1 MEQEKNKTFIDKI
14 WDLFAS
20 VKFAIIIFALISL
33 TSVVGTI
40 LEQRAEPAKNIQI
53 LTRIFGESLAPTLY
67 NIFDKTGFMDMY
79 HSWWFLTLL
88 ILFSANIVICSIDR
102 LPRIWKMIREP
113 ISPLTEEH
121 LEKVSI
127 KRELVVK
134 GKPDTVKDFVTG
146 AIKGAGFN
154 YNESKEEKGYQFY
167 SQKGSFTRLGVYIT
181 HVSILLILI
190 GALIGIFF
198 GFKGFLPLPEGM
210 SSSVALL
217 HTNSLTRTE
226 EHEKERILDAIWTSS
241 GSISSSSATLGMDEN
256 TLKAK
261 MHKYGIQP
269 LGFTIRCDDFDV
281 YFYGNSDMPKE
292 YKSWLTVIDGTKE
305 VLKKTI
311 AVNDPLSYKGVTFYQ
326 SSYGMM
332 PNAQGKFILRITP
345 KFGAPEIKQLN
356 LGERFVIPG
365 TTMEG
370 TIRDFSPALSFDK
383 QGRPITY
390 TEMMNNPALFIDF
403 KEGGKGKYSGWILKR
418 HPTTAKL
425 PEGHSVEF
433 IDLWGVQYTGLQVR
447 KDPGVWIVYLG
458 CIVMSMG
465 LFIAFFMSH
474 RKLWVRIA
482 EEKNNTKVIIGAT
495 TNKNRAAFEGKINKM
510 ITLLSKRDAETGSAG
525 RRKVD
530 G

>member
-1 MEQEKNKTFIDKI
+1 MEQDKNKTFIDKI

-33 TSVVGTI
+33 TSVIGTI
-40 LEQRAEPAKNIQI
+40 LEQGAEQAKNIQI
-53 LTRIFGESLAPTLY
+53 LTRIFGESLAPTMY
-67 NIFDKTGFMDMY
+67 AIFEKSGFMDMY

-102 LPRIWKMIREP
+102 LPRIWKMVSEP
-113 ISPLTEEH
+113 ITPLAEEL

-127 KRELVVK
+127 KRELVLK
-134 GKPDTVKDFVTG
+134 GKPDKVKDFITSV
-146 AIKGAGFN
+146 IKRAGFKFI
-154 YNESKEEKGYQFY
+154 ESKEDKGYQFC

-210 SSSVALL
+210 SSSVVLL
-217 HTNSLTRTE
+217 HSNSLTQTE

-281 YFYGNSDMPKE
+281 YFYGNSDIPKE

-311 AVNDPLSYKGVTFYQ
+311 AVNAPLPYKGITFYQ
-326 SSYGMM
+326 ASYGMV

-345 KFGAPEIKQLN
+345 NSGVPEIKQLN
-356 LGERFVIPG
+356 LGDKFIIPG

-383 QGRPITY
+383 QGKPFTY
-390 TEMMNNPALFIDF
+390 AEMMNNPAVFIDF
-403 KEGGKGKYSGWILKR
+403 KEGGKEKYSGWILKR
-418 HPTTAKL
+418 YPTTANL
-425 PEGHSVEF
+425 PEGHIVEF

-458 CIVMSMG
+458 CIAMSIG

-474 RKLWVRIA
+474 RKLWVSIA

-495 TNKNRAAFEGKINKM
+495 TNKNRAAFERKITKM
-510 ITLLSKRDAETGSAG
+510 TTLISKKQEGE
-525 RRKVD
+525 K
-530 G
+530 

>member
-40 LEQRAEPAKNIQI
+40 LEQKAEPAKNIQI
-53 LTRIFGESLAPTLY
+53 LSKIFGESLAPTLY
-67 NIFDKTGFMDMY
+67 NIFDKIGFMDMY

-88 ILFSANIVICSIDR
+88 ILFSANIVICSIER
-102 LPRIWKMIREP
+102 LPRIWKMVREP

-127 KRELVVK
+127 KRELILR
-134 GKPDTVKDFVTG
+134 GKPEKVKDFVIS
-146 AIKGAGFN
+146 AIKGAGFKVI
-154 YNESKEEKGYQFY
+154 ESKEDKGYQLY

-181 HVSILLILI
+181 HSSILLILI
-190 GALIGIFF
+190 GAFIGIFL

-210 SSSVALL
+210 SSPVVLL
-217 HTNSLTRTE
+217 HNDSLTQTE
-226 EHEKERILDAIWTSS
+226 AHEKEMILNAIWTSS

-281 YFYGNSDMPKE
+281 YFYGSSDLPKE
-292 YKSWLTVIDGTKE
+292 YKSWLTVIDGGKE

-311 AVNDPLSYKGVTFYQ
+311 GVNDPLAYKSITFYQ
-326 SSYGMM
+326 ASYGMV

-345 KFGAPEIKQLN
+345 KSGAPEIKQLN
-356 LGERFVIPG
+356 LGERFIISG

-370 TIRDFSPALSFDK
+370 TIRDFSRALSFDK

-390 TEMMNNPALFIDF
+390 AEMMNNPAVFIDF
-403 KEGGKGKYSGWILKR
+403 KEGGKEKYSGWILKR
-418 HPTTAKL
+418 HPITAKL
-425 PEGHSVEF
+425 PEGHTVEF
-433 IDLWGVQYTGLQVR
+433 IDIWGVQYTGLQVR

-458 CIVMSMG
+458 CIVMSIG

-482 EEKNNTKVIIGAT
+482 EEKNSTKVIIGAT
-495 TNKNRAAFEGKINKM
+495 TNKNRAAFERKINKI
-510 ITLLSKRDAETGSAG
+510 ITLLSKKQEGE
-525 RRKVD
+525 K
-530 G
+530 

>member
-1 MEQEKNKTFIDKI
+1 MEKEKNKTFIDKI

-33 TSVVGTI
+33 TSIIGTI
-40 LEQRAEPAKNIQI
+40 LEQGAEQAKNIRI
-53 LTRIFGESLAPTLY
+53 LTRIFGESLAPTMY
-67 NIFDKTGFMDMY
+67 TIFEKSGFMDMY

-102 LPRIWKMIREP
+102 LPRIWKMVSEP
-113 ISPLTEEH
+113 ITPLAEEL

-127 KRELVVK
+127 KRELVLK
-134 GKPDTVKDFVTG
+134 GKPDKVKDFITSV
-146 AIKGAGFN
+146 IKGAGFKFI
-154 YNESKEEKGYQFY
+154 ESKEDKGYQFC

-210 SSSVALL
+210 SSSVVLL
-217 HTNSLTRTE
+217 HSNSLTQTE

-281 YFYGNSDMPKE
+281 YFYGNSDIPKE

-311 AVNDPLSYKGVTFYQ
+311 AVNAPLPYKGITFYQ
-326 SSYGMM
+326 ASYGMV

-345 KFGAPEIKQLN
+345 NSGVPEIKQLN
-356 LGERFVIPG
+356 PGDKFIIPG

-383 QGRPITY
+383 QGKPFTY
-390 TEMMNNPALFIDF
+390 AEMMNNPAVFIDF
-403 KEGGKGKYSGWILKR
+403 KEGGKEKYSGWILKR
-418 HPTTAKL
+418 YPTTSKL
-425 PEGHSVEF
+425 PEGHIVEF

-458 CIVMSMG
+458 CIAMSIG

-474 RKLWVRIA
+474 RKLWVSIA

-495 TNKNRAAFEGKINKM
+495 TNKNRAAFERKIDKM
-510 ITLLSKRDAETGSAG
+510 TTFLSKNQEGE
-525 RRKVD
+525 K
-530 G
+530 